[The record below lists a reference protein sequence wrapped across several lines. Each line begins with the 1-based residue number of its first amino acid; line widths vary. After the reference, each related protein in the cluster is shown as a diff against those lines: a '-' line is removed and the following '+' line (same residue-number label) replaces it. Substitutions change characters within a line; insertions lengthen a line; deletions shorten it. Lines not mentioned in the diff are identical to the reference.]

1 MEQHILTVSLIKHA
15 SPSSRT
21 PELVYPDINTS
32 DIIVLVGHV
41 AGNCQQSG
49 PA

>member
-1 MEQHILTVSLIKHA
+1 MEQHILTVSLIKYA
-15 SPSSRT
+15 SPSSRF
-21 PELVYPDINTS
+21 PELVYPDINTF